1 MKNINER
8 GVGGGGVCV
17 VGFLMNQ
24 LSNKKRFKLLYIF
37 KHAPKNYFVLFI

>member
-1 MKNINER
+1 MR

-17 VGFLMNQ
+17 VGFLLNQ
-24 LSNKKRFKLLYIF
+24 LSNKKPFKLLYIF